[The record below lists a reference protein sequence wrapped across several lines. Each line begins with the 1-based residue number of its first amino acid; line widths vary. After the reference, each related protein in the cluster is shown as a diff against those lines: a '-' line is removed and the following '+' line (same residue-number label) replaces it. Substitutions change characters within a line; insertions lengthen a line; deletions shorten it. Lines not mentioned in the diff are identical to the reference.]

1 MLFQVVKVFGGGPG
15 FHLSLP
21 SGQMEDQRNVWDIMP
36 YQTKPLIRFTFSER
50 SKKNH
55 STKIGYLLYVN
66 YYKIIVVFILY

>member
-1 MLFQVVKVFGGGPG
+1 MFGGGPG

-21 SGQMEDQRNVWDIMP
+21 SGQMEDQRSVWDIMP

-55 STKIGYLLYVN
+55 STKIGLVINNSNYCLICSLKSYVF
-66 YYKIIVVFILY
+66 FI

>member
-1 MLFQVVKVFGGGPG
+1 VKVFGGGPG

-36 YQTKPLIRFTFSER
+36 YQTKPLIRFTFAER

-55 STKIGYLLYVN
+55 STKIGFVL
-66 YYKIIVVFILY
+66 IVLIDLKKY